1 MGHSG
6 LDLLTLSSSHF
17 DPKADMGNYFISN
30 PGVNCVGGGLVG
42 AFSGRKAPTM
52 AVTHPHFILLALLV
66 ASSVMA
72 RAAQAAE
79 GPATVPRFEPA
90 PCPTLQGA
98 ETLADA
104 SCGYLVVLE
113 DRSRSNGRTIR
124 LMVAK
129 YPAHSPEKRA
139 DPVVYLAG
147 GPGDIAPLDVNAYI
161 AADFIRDRDF
171 LVVSQRGTM
180 FSEPAL
186 TCAAEDNFARELLG
200 LRFYSETTK
209 RAHLAATEACYR
221 ELATT
226 SADLSAYNSTENAAD
241 IADLRK
247 VLGLTTWNVYGTSYG
262 SYLAQ
267 TIMRDHPEGIRSVVL
282 DSVLPTTYTIPGNW
296 WIARAGFDNLFQA
309 CAAETACNAA
319 HPHLE
324 KTFTELVNKFEAE
337 PLTTAVRDAVTGAD
351 LKVVLDGG
359 ALVDWL
365 RNQNYAVPLLLAAPD
380 LIGGLAAGRP
390 EAVEAIAKNR
400 VDRAPPP
407 GPGVP
412 AIGYGLS
419 YGVTCREDFPF
430 ATPEDLAAAGREAFP
445 DYPATVQSEGIG
457 SWAYANEDCRD
468 VWKVPAAPTAMRQPV
483 ASSIP
488 TLLIS
493 GSFDTLTSL
502 AGAKAAAAN
511 LSNATIISI
520 PGVGHVVAPASPCAQ
535 AVIVS
540 FLADPGAADTSCV
553 GALKPPTFTSRAS
566 P

>member
-1 MGHSG
+1 
-6 LDLLTLSSSHF
+6 
-17 DPKADMGNYFISN
+17 MGNYFISN
-30 PGVNCVGGGLVG
+30 LGVNCVGGGLVG
-42 AFSGRKAPTM
+42 AYSSRKAPTM
-52 AVTHPHFILLALLV
+52 AITHPHFILLALLV

-90 PCPTLQGA
+90 PCPALQGA

-113 DRSRSNGRTIR
+113 DRSRPNGRTIR

-147 GPGDIAPLDVNAYI
+147 GPGDIAPLDVNAYV
-161 AADFIRDRDF
+161 AANFIRDRDF

-200 LRFYSETTK
+200 LRFYSEATK
-209 RAHLAATEACYR
+209 RAHLAATEACHR
-221 ELATT
+221 ELAATG
-226 SADLSAYNSTENAAD
+226 ADLSAYNSTENAAD
-241 IADLRK
+241 FADLRK
-247 VLGLTTWNVYGTSYG
+247 VLGLTAWNVYGLSYG

-296 WIARAGFDNLFQA
+296 WIARVGFDNLFQA

-337 PLTTAVRDAVTGAD
+337 PLTTTVRDPVTGTD

-365 RNQNYAVPLLLAAPD
+365 RNQNYAVPLLRAAPD

-445 DYPATVQSEGIG
+445 DYPATVQSEGVG

-483 ASSIP
+483 ASNIP

-511 LSNATIISI
+511 LSNAAIISI
-520 PGVGHVVAPASPCAQ
+520 PGVGHVVAPASACAQ

-553 GALKPPTFTSRAS
+553 GALKLPTFTSRAS